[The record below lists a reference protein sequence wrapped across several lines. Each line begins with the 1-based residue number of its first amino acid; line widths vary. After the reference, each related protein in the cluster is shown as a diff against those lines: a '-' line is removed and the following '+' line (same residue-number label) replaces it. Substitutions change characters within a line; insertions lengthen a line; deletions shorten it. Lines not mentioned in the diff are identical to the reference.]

1 MHGDFRLDNLIFHPT
16 QPRVVAVLDW
26 ELSTLGH
33 PLADLSNQ
41 CTGFYMDRKGPM
53 KGLAGLNR
61 KTEGIP
67 TERDYVQRFEA
78 KSNMGEIQNWPF
90 YLAFNCF
97 RFAAIAQGVLKR
109 HLDGNAS
116 SASAAVVGA
125 LAKPVA
131 ALGQTF
137 IAPNH

>member
-1 MHGDFRLDNLIFHPT
+1 
-16 QPRVVAVLDW
+16 VAVLDW

-41 CTGFYMDRKGPM
+41 CTGFYMDRKGPI
-53 KGLAGLNR
+53 KGLGELDREA
-61 KTEGIP
+61 EGIP
-67 TERDYVQRFEA
+67 TESNYVRRFAE
-78 KSNMGEIQNWPF
+78 KSDMGEIKNWSF
-90 YLAFNCF
+90 YIAFNCF

-116 SASAAVVGA
+116 SEFAATVGA

-137 IAPNH
+137 IR